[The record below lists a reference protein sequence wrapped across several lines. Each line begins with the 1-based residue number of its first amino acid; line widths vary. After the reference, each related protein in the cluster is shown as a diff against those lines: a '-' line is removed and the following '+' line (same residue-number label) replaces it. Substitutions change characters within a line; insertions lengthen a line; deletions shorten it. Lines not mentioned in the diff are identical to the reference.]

1 MKADIEKGNRHRSK
15 SPGGVMGAG
24 GCPRRRIMTE
34 ETELHGW
41 KNLESRTRL
50 WDFKFWVN
58 HF

>member
-1 MKADIEKGNRHRSK
+1 MKTDIEKGNIGRSK

-34 ETELHGW
+34 ETELHSW

-50 WDFKFWVN
+50 WDF
-58 HF
+58 